1 MHFTRKDKVKKD
13 MSLTRLCFD
22 RGFRKGVTPI
32 PCCSFHPGTIWGI
45 LLRSPHLSC
54 IRYCYS
60 HNFFCQLC
68 KLSTSVD
75 GKSWKNF
82 MEKNRQKKS
91 WVSIPVI
98 YFSPS
103 TLAVAYLS
111 KITFRDSESARFR
124 YPDACKE
131 LQHIE
136 KIDFIP
142 FRLNFCTT
150 WTYSRLLN

>member
-1 MHFTRKDKVKKD
+1 MHFTRKGKVKKD

-60 HNFFCQLC
+60 HNFFCQLTQLC

-75 GKSWKNF
+75 TLLPVLVFWKCSSIDFELLMYVRTMLSWKKQT
-82 MEKNRQKKS
+82 EKF
-91 WVSIPVI
+91 VSGHTCHI
-98 YFSPS
+98 F
-103 TLAVAYLS
+103 LS
-111 KITFRDSESARFR
+111 FDAGCSILVKDHFQRFR
-124 YPDACKE
+124 IGS
-131 LQHIE
+131 LQVSR
-136 KIDFIP
+136 
-142 FRLNFCTT
+142 RL
-150 WTYSRLLN
+150 